1 MLVILLGK
9 NSKDRNLGLW
19 VVGLTIN
26 NGSGT
31 SILLNND
38 SLVRIQVPNQVELNQ
53 EAVVKL

>member
-1 MLVILLGK
+1 MLVFLLGK
-9 NSKDRNLGLW
+9 NSKDRHLGLW

-38 SLVRIQVPNQVELNQ
+38 SLVRIQFPNQVELNQ

>member
-38 SLVRIQVPNQVELNQ
+38 SLVRIQFPNQVELNQ

>member
-1 MLVILLGK
+1 MLVFLLGK
-9 NSKDRNLGLW
+9 NSKDRHLGLW

-26 NGSGT
+26 KGSGT

-38 SLVRIQVPNQVELNQ
+38 SLVRIQFPNQVELNQ